1 MVLLNAISTLMG
13 ELQELVLDIENILL
27 ATSMYIKV

>member
-1 MVLLNAISTLMG
+1 MVPLNTISTLMG

-27 ATSMYIKV
+27 AASVYIKV